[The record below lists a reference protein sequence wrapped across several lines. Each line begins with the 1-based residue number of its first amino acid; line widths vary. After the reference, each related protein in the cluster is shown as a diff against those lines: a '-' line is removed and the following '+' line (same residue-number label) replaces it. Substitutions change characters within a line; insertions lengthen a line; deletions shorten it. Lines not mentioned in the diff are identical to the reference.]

1 MGVTKLWEVLRDVKQ
16 DVTLEQI
23 KGQTLAVD
31 LATWICESEGVKQ
44 MHSYVTRPYLRNLFF
59 RVSSILR
66 LDINLVFV
74 LDGKAPELKRETIS
88 KRLGTSGSNSKI
100 SSGVRSRLNFKLKEC
115 CVLLDSL
122 GVPWIKAEGEAE
134 ALCAALN
141 KIGLVDGVITSD
153 GDCFLYGART
163 VYKNFSVEKQVPFER
178 YDMDDIEKNM
188 SLNQR
193 DLIAL
198 GLLLGCDYF
207 PKGVTGVG
215 TAQAMKLISSF
226 QGRDSLKVFD
236 SWRKTGKNISV
247 CKASKKIAHCSTCG
261 HEGTKK
267 DHRLE
272 GCDSCGMA
280 CSIKSTNSKNMNNI
294 PCICEWHK
302 DEEDR
307 KMYLFEEKI
316 RIAAMQDAKFP
327 DPDIIHEFSK
337 TQKYTRIGQNGAID
351 PSDDSSLKK
360 EFILK
365 PPILDIACKY
375 LDQKLEWKISYSL
388 EKVLPLAT
396 HFMLNSKQDEL
407 KFEPEVCL
415 KSIVKTRVKD
425 RIQSLEVEWNLTKKV
440 DLEIESEISLITLE
454 SEEKIRKVYPHIV
467 DAFYKKVN
475 QEKEDKKKMK
485 AETRK
490 LERKKQKG
498 SPKKS
503 KPPEANSSKM
513 TDYFKAKKTRIERKT
528 DQLPQTS
535 KGRTNVQDLELSLA
549 CLSLSKEAN
558 YKEKCEVRS
567 KCIMSESVDNSK
579 KSSFE
584 LPNAKSVKEV
594 NLPVIVFSSDSDS
607 SDCELDTVIEQF
619 RKTKLEKDCKTEKF
633 ELCKEQGAVKGSVH
647 SKDLDPEN
655 KPSMHSITDITNAA
669 RGYECGAVC
678 NNDITFGNELD
689 FSLGCSFLNSPVAS
703 KINKGDHLI
712 CDSVQPSTSKDNLS
726 PDKENAKNIT
736 PEKHRQSKFTVM
748 EDSPVFMTLMQRI
761 KSKKS

>member
-188 SLNQR
+188 SLDQR

-226 QGRDSLKVFD
+226 QGKILFLSNSIISSKDDMYTTILGSFIQRGPKITG
-236 SWRKTGKNISV
+236 RKISR
-247 CKASKKIAHCSTCG
+247 S
-261 HEGTKK
+261 
-267 DHRLE
+267 
-272 GCDSCGMA
+272 
-280 CSIKSTNSKNMNNI
+280 
-294 PCICEWHK
+294 
-302 DEEDR
+302 
-307 KMYLFEEKI
+307 
-316 RIAAMQDAKFP
+316 
-327 DPDIIHEFSK
+327 DIIHEFSK

-351 PSDDSSLKK
+351 PSDDSSLKE

-365 PPILDIACKY
+365 PPMLDVACKY

-396 HFMLNSKQDEL
+396 HFILNSNQEEL
-407 KFEPEVCL
+407 KFEPEVSL

-425 RIQSLEVEWNLTKKV
+425 RVQSLEVRWNLTKKV

-485 AETRK
+485 AEARK

-513 TDYFKAKKTRIERKT
+513 TDYFKAKKTRIERET
-528 DQLPQTS
+528 DRLPQTS
-535 KGRTNVQDLELSLA
+535 KSEKKSSGKEQGRTNVQDLELSLA
-549 CLSLSKEAN
+549 CLSLSKKAN

-567 KCIMSESVDNSK
+567 ICIMSESVDNSK

-594 NLPVIVFSSDSDS
+594 NLPVIVFSSDSNS

-633 ELCKEQGAVKGSVH
+633 ELCKKQGAVKGSVH
-647 SKDLDPEN
+647 CKDLDPEN
-655 KPSMHSITDITNAA
+655 KPSMHSITDITNTA
-669 RGYECGAVC
+669 RGFECGAVC

-703 KINKGDHLI
+703 KINKGDNLI

-736 PEKHRQSKFTVM
+736 PEKHRRSKFTVM